1 MPKPYYKTT
10 GPVDFLQARCIFC
23 ILNSNF
29 LFCRPGVFFVFLT
42 VIFFY
47 AVNKCVIINDTCHF
61 CEEVEIFMC
70 R

>member
-10 GPVDFLQARCIFC
+10 GPVD
-23 ILNSNF
+23 
-29 LFCRPGVFFVFLT
+29 VFLT

>member
-1 MPKPYYKTT
+1 MPKHYYKS
-10 GPVDFLQARCIFC
+10 PDLWNFC
-23 ILNSNF
+23 SF
-29 LFCRPGVFFVFLT
+29 GVFFFACLT

-47 AVNKCVIINDTCHF
+47 AVNKYVIINDTCHF

>member
-1 MPKPYYKTT
+1 MDY
-10 GPVDFLQARCIFC
+10 
-23 ILNSNF
+23 F
-29 LFCRPGVFFVFLT
+29 LFDFSGVQFHYTMNHFFFACLT